1 MFNIWIKLYSTYSV
15 HECQSV
21 NNINKWFFFFF
32 FFFLRK
38 PTKTWSSTNL
48 FAQFGEKEKT
58 QVCVKAHLT
67 PKYCLGKIHPCASSK
82 QFHLSISLSTK
93 CWHFMGFKTILLI
106 INTFHKGHG
115 LLLICVASNPC
126 KHVLKLSCTVK
137 SGKDPHPVWLGRK
150 THMKHQ

>member
-1 MFNIWIKLYSTYSV
+1 MFNIWIKVYSTYSV

-21 NNINKWFFFFF
+21 NNINKWFFSF

-48 FAQFGEKEKT
+48 FVQFGEKEKT
-58 QVCVKAHLT
+58 QVCVKAQLT
-67 PKYCLGKIHPCASSK
+67 PKQCLGKIHPCTSSK

-93 CWHFMGFKTILLI
+93 CWHVIGFKTILLI

-115 LLLICVASNPC
+115 SVADLCRIQSLLTCMQI
-126 KHVLKLSCTVK
+126 KLHCQIRKRPTPSLTW
-137 SGKDPHPVWLGRK
+137 SRK